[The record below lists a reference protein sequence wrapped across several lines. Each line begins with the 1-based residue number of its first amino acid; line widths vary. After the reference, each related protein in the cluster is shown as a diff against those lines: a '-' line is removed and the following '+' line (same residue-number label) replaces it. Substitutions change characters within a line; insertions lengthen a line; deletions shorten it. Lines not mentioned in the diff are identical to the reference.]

1 MTYPKQVVLIIN
13 HSKDDRQIK
22 RITFQTREEHLDYII
37 NLPSNQ
43 QLIEEEDEDR
53 ALDLALSWD
62 DDAPLSASQ
71 LLHEVFSDIGQA
83 YKDFNPKN

>member
-1 MTYPKQVVLIIN
+1 MTYPKQVVLVIH
-13 HSKDDRQIK
+13 HSEDDRQIK

-43 QLIEEEDEDR
+43 QLIEEEDK
-53 ALDLALSWD
+53 ALDLALSWE
-62 DDAPLSASQ
+62 DADKPLSASQ

-83 YKDFNPKN
+83 YKDFKPKN

>member
-1 MTYPKQVVLIIN
+1 MTYPKQVVLIIH
-13 HSKDDRQIK
+13 HSEDERQIK
-22 RITFQTREEHLDYII
+22 RIIFQTMEDHMECIK
-37 NLPSNQ
+37 NLPDNQ
-43 QLIEEEDEDR
+43 QLIEEEDK

-62 DDAPLSASQ
+62 NDNEPLSASQ